1 MFLSKAHCPICKS
14 ANVRQSQRHAE
25 GLFRRERHCGG
36 CGIRFRLNFIQSL
49 AHILSTPH
57 PHGPELHQALPSR
70 LSCHVLTPAFSP
82 NSSYYPV
89 QERLKASGVPQE
101 ESNELRL
108 SCAGR
113 TFQFDIKLQRPFAPG
128 GRRDSPSTSLNAVRD
143 IALRAGAGLISAL
156 TPAASNRE
164 ATSDHNGRLRIHSLR
179 NQDRS
184 AETLSREIGRH
195 ASNSP
200 SSLSN

>member
-1 MFLSKAHCPICKS
+1 MVPEPSVSHAQLGTLGTSRLAQGNELGELEKDFMFLSKAHCPICKS

-25 GLFRRERHCGG
+25 GLFRRERYCGG

-101 ESNELRL
+101 ESNDLRL

-113 TFQFDIKLQRPFAPG
+113 TFQFDIKLQRPFALG
-128 GRRDSPSTSLNAVRD
+128 GKRDSPSTSLNAVRD
-143 IALRAGAGLISAL
+143 IARARWSWLDQRTNPSRQQ
-156 TPAASNRE
+156 P
-164 ATSDHNGRLRIHSLR
+164 
-179 NQDRS
+179 RS
-184 AETLSREIGRH
+184 QL
-195 ASNSP
+195 
-200 SSLSN
+200 